1 MKKIKYL
8 VFLFILFIPVLVN
21 AESGSESY
29 YGGPYDWNY
38 ENNVLTIRGNGDGVI
53 QAGSN
58 RPWADH
64 IPDIKKIVLEGIDV
78 ISAHDFENYP
88 NLEEV
93 VLGNM
98 AGLIDDY
105 AFYNC
110 PKLNHIDLPDS
121 GFSRIGKYAFYG
133 TSITNVEIPIFLNW
147 LDEKAF
153 PDNTTIVY
161 KKDELDILDA
171 GTAGDIKN
179 HGANSLPGEGKE
191 SENTCYNKFY
201 FGMYY
206 DNTAKWILYND
217 GTLLVYGTDLF
228 VGYRNSRNPW
238 GCYKK
243 KIKTMIFN
251 NDKVGKIKIE
261 DNCCKTGNNYKLAI
275 YASKPIEEIMNNRI
289 KKLSGN
295 LLWDWREDGKSSGF
309 NINKIIINRGVEEFE
324 NVFSSNQE
332 VIDRDIY
339 IDKYVKTIDANNI
352 FQTDRNNPAKTTLHV
367 KVSPEDYIN
376 NNYCYKVIGNTD
388 QDILDGDSFI
398 TNPEFTSNDYSG
410 EIVNDIDD
418 TYVNIGD
425 RSAPDTIQVDGK
437 TYYKYDTYITNSNGE
452 IDISLPIDDSL
463 DYYVKEIKSPNGC
476 SLKDVAMRID
486 MSNPIIDLRI
496 KHDEAKEDI
505 SNNPQTS
512 FNIIIVGTIL
522 LLTTGFMIFKLK
534 KII

>member
-1 MKKIKYL
+1 M
-8 VFLFILFIPVLVN
+8 
-21 AESGSESY
+21 
-29 YGGPYDWNY
+29 
-38 ENNVLTIRGNGDGVI
+38 
-53 QAGSN
+53 
-58 RPWADH
+58 
-64 IPDIKKIVLEGIDV
+64 
-78 ISAHDFENYP
+78 
-88 NLEEV
+88 
-93 VLGNM
+93 
-98 AGLIDDY
+98 
-105 AFYNC
+105 
-110 PKLNHIDLPDS
+110 
-121 GFSRIGKYAFYG
+121 
-133 TSITNVEIPIFLNW
+133 
-147 LDEKAF
+147 
-153 PDNTTIVY
+153 
-161 KKDELDILDA
+161 
-171 GTAGDIKN
+171 
-179 HGANSLPGEGKE
+179 
-191 SENTCYNKFY
+191 
-201 FGMYY
+201 
-206 DNTAKWILYND
+206 
-217 GTLLVYGTDLF
+217 LVYGTDLF

-410 EIVNDIDD
+410 EVVNDIDD

-437 TYYKYDTYITNSNGE
+437 TYYKYDTYITNSNRE

-463 DYYVKEIKSPNGC
+463 DYYVKEIKSPNRC